1 MIEIQLFLAAHTM
14 KNLLYLSL
22 FLFCLSAKVL
32 AQTGENVKIY
42 NVRDFGAT
50 GDGKTLDTKAINK
63 AIASCAESGGGR
75 VLVPEG
81 NYLTG
86 TIRLKS
92 NITLYLEENATLV
105 GTLDIGQYQGFLDNK
120 DHKIVSQLNLPQ
132 NRMGFIWHR
141 ALVLLDSVEN
151 VIITGKGTIDGSS
164 STDPEG
170 EEKIRG
176 PHGILLGQSKNVTIS
191 DIRIARAGNYNIMCA
206 YVENV
211 KFSNL
216 NILEGYDGIHVRGGK
231 DIIIENC
238 KIYSRDDAI
247 AGGYW
252 ENMLIK
258 NCLLNS
264 SCNGLRLI
272 MPATKLEMKDCEIWG
287 PGIFGHR
294 RGKPVNPFVTKS
306 LAAFNIQPGAWGA
319 TQGTLKDI
327 YIHDIRIRDL
337 NTAFMFNLFAG
348 NTATSILVERV
359 RATGITG
366 TASSVEAWADSS
378 IYHQITFKDVSVEH
392 TGSADPANRNIILR
406 PPGNEAR
413 STPVW
418 AWYIRNVKQ
427 IHFENVT
434 MTYTGKEVRPMML
447 VEKTDNM
454 RFTNFSYDK
463 VPQTEQ
469 IKVICKTSIKQ
480 N

>member
-1 MIEIQLFLAAHTM
+1 M
-14 KNLLYLSL
+14 KSL
-22 FLFCLSAKVL
+22 FSLSILLFCLSANVF
-32 AQTGENVKIY
+32 AQSSPAERIF

-50 GDGKTLDTKAINK
+50 GDGKTLDTEAINK
-63 AIASCAESGGGR
+63 AIVTCAESGGGR
-75 VLVPEG
+75 VVVPEG

-86 TIRLKS
+86 TILLKS
-92 NITLYLEENATLV
+92 NITLYLEENATIV
-105 GTLDIGQYQGFLDNK
+105 GTLDIKQYKGFLDNK
-120 DHKIVSQLNLPQ
+120 DHKIVSKLNLPQ
-132 NRMGFIWHR
+132 NRMGYIWHR
-141 ALVLLDSVEN
+141 ALVLLDSVQN
-151 VIITGKGTIDGSS
+151 VTITGKGTIDGSS

-176 PHGILLGQSKNVTIS
+176 PHGILIGQSKNVTIT
-191 DIRIARAGNYNIMCA
+191 DIRIARAGNYNVMCE

-216 NILEGYDGIHVRGGK
+216 SILEGYDGIHVRGGK
-231 DIIIENC
+231 DMIIEHC

-272 MPATKLEMKDCEIWG
+272 MPATNLEMKDCEIWG

-337 NTAFMFNLFAG
+337 NTAFMFNLFEG
-348 NTATSILVERV
+348 NTGTSIRVERV
-359 RATGITG
+359 RATGIIG
-366 TASSVEAWADSS
+366 TASSVEAWPDGSV
-378 IYHQITFKDVSVEH
+378 YHQITFKDVSIEH
-392 TGSADPANRNIILR
+392 IGSTDLANKDIKLR

-413 STPVW
+413 VTPSW
-418 AWYIRNVKQ
+418 GWYIRNVKN
-427 IHFENVT
+427 IGFENVT
-434 MTYTGKEVRPMML
+434 MTFIGREVRPMML
-447 VEKTDNM
+447 VEKTDYI
-454 RFTNFSYDK
+454 NFKNVNYTK
-463 VPQTEQ
+463 VPEIEQ
-469 IKVICKTSIKQ
+469 IKVIGKTSITGK
-480 N
+480 